1 MKKRSVRVEN
11 ILKVKRKKKLNSKI
25 SETSKMFGFREKQI
39 RYQNEKKYFN
49 YNLLRKREN
58 VRYFSGQN
66 VENERF

>member
-39 RYQNEKKYFN
+39 R
-49 YNLLRKREN
+49 
-58 VRYFSGQN
+58 
-66 VENERF
+66 